1 MGNTLLYFL
10 VATVLGAVGGLIGWW
25 IGDSSSNKEFSQMLQ
40 SYSKLSDDYCSLID
54 TNIKIM
60 EENIQ
65 LMQEW
70 LSRYELDNDIDSP
83 VVKPLSDMSDLIVD
97 MTMKGANEKDLEKAI
112 NHSKVVIDMVE
123 SEKKNDIEVLTKKF
137 QG

>member
-10 VATVLGAVGGLIGWW
+10 VATILGVIGGFIGWW

-65 LMQEW
+65 LMREW
-70 LSRYELDNDIDSP
+70 LSRYELDNDIEET
-83 VVKPLSDMSDLIVD
+83 PLRV
-97 MTMKGANEKDLEKAI
+97 LE
-112 NHSKVVIDMVE
+112 
-123 SEKKNDIEVLTKKF
+123 
-137 QG
+137 

>member
-25 IGDSSSNKEFSQMLQ
+25 LGDSSFNKEFSEMLQ
-40 SYSKLSDDYCSLID
+40 SYLELGEAYTDLINE
-54 TNIKIM
+54 NIKVM
-60 EENIQ
+60 EDNTK
-65 LMQEW
+65 LMKECM
-70 LSRYELDNDIDSP
+70 LMYELNDEKIF
-83 VVKPLSDMSDLIVD
+83 VNPLTDMSDLMVE
-97 MTMKGANEKDLEKAI
+97 MTTKGANEKDLEKAI

-137 QG
+137 RT